1 MTKIW
6 RKILVSC
13 CIAAML
19 VTLQGMYVLADE
31 LQNEDVIISNAE
43 DPAVSPDDSD
53 VLTEDEL
60 SLSEELSADLPED
73 LVGAANQSAM
83 WFMDDLRITQL
94 PGEGTHYGTKNF
106 DVIGVQNNNIKAP
119 FDCSIVD
126 IFTRYIEGNTVVIQS
141 NSPVQYANG
150 RIDYMSMAFAHDD
163 DISDCYVGRVLT
175 QGEVFYQTGTY
186 GQVTGRHSHVT
197 CMVGK
202 YTDNARGFQK
212 SGYTY
217 NGSPTYSF
225 ANAITPTEALF
236 ISPLTNVV
244 NSLGLVFNVINNPVT
259 WASVSTDK
267 NIVQIGENITF
278 NLTSDYGIDYTIGI
292 DDENGNRIDTHNTK
306 MSYYTR
312 SFSSAGKYSCYITAY
327 DGSGLVDSSRI
338 YFTVYDRKPQ
348 RASVCLDH
356 RAYQVGEI
364 ADFIMDSD
372 AATCYTIG
380 IDDGNGN
387 RIDTH
392 DTGYYNNSYSRSF
405 NTPGDYSC
413 YVTAYNNYGYIDSA
427 RIYFTVYDR
436 KPQRASVC
444 LDHRAYQVGEIA
456 DFIMDSDTATCYTI
470 GIDDGNGK
478 RIDTHD
484 TGLKTNI
491 YSRSFNTPG
500 NYSCYV
506 TAYNN
511 YGFIDSARIYFTVYD
526 KKPQRASVSLN
537 RNAYRV
543 GEVVDF
549 VMDSDTATCYTIG
562 IDDGNGKRIDTHD
575 TGLKTN
581 IYSRSFNT
589 PGNYSCY
596 ITAYNNYGLL
606 DSDRVYFQIY
616 IAALNSTNTSVTGIT
631 TRVYNGVAQTQNPT
645 VKVDGK
651 VLTNGTD
658 YTLSYSNNTNVGTAT
673 VKIMGK
679 GNYTGTVSKT
689 FTINAASLAGATVTG
704 IANRIYTGTAQ
715 TQSPTVELGEKT
727 LASGTDYTLSY
738 ANNTNAG
745 SATVTITGKNNY
757 TGTITKTFTIAKAAP
772 SLKFASTSLSKKTG
786 DAAFTNALTK
796 TTDGAVTFKSSNTAV
811 ATVNSASGKVT
822 IKGAGTA
829 TITATAAEGT
839 NYKSGSASY
848 TLTVNASK
856 TDISGCTVTL
866 SATSYTYNGKARKPS
881 VTVTNG
887 SATLVTDTDYTVSYT
902 NNTNTGTA
910 TVTIT
915 GKGNYTGTASKTFT
929 INKAAAKLTFA
940 NTNVSKT
947 TKDAAFTNALTKTTD
962 GTVTFKSSNTGVATI
977 NNTSG
982 LVTIKGAG
990 TATITA
996 TASAGTNYKVGSA
1009 SYTLTVT
1016 APSPAGFSDVQD
1028 PSHPYYKAIYWA
1040 AEAGITKGY
1049 SDGTFGINRAC
1060 TRSEAVM
1067 FLWRL
1072 AGKPAPVDALSSP
1085 FKDVPKS
1092 HAHYKAILWAA
1103 QKGITKGYSDG
1114 TFGINKTCTRG
1125 QIMTFIWRF
1134 KGQPAPKAA
1143 AKSPFSDV
1151 PKNHAYYK
1159 AILWGSQNKITNG
1172 FSDGT
1177 FGINKNCTRGQ
1188 IVTFLYR
1195 AK

>member
-1 MTKIW
+1 
-6 RKILVSC
+6 
-13 CIAAML
+13 
-19 VTLQGMYVLADE
+19 
-31 LQNEDVIISNAE
+31 
-43 DPAVSPDDSD
+43 
-53 VLTEDEL
+53 
-60 SLSEELSADLPED
+60 
-73 LVGAANQSAM
+73 
-83 WFMDDLRITQL
+83 
-94 PGEGTHYGTKNF
+94 
-106 DVIGVQNNNIKAP
+106 
-119 FDCSIVD
+119 
-126 IFTRYIEGNTVVIQS
+126 
-141 NSPVQYANG
+141 
-150 RIDYMSMAFAHDD
+150 
-163 DISDCYVGRVLT
+163 
-175 QGEVFYQTGTY
+175 
-186 GQVTGRHSHVT
+186 
-197 CMVGK
+197 
-202 YTDNARGFQK
+202 
-212 SGYTY
+212 
-217 NGSPTYSF
+217 
-225 ANAITPTEALF
+225 
-236 ISPLTNVV
+236 
-244 NSLGLVFNVINNPVT
+244 
-259 WASVSTDK
+259 
-267 NIVQIGENITF
+267 
-278 NLTSDYGIDYTIGI
+278 
-292 DDENGNRIDTHNTK
+292 
-306 MSYYTR
+306 
-312 SFSSAGKYSCYITAY
+312 
-327 DGSGLVDSSRI
+327 
-338 YFTVYDRKPQ
+338 
-348 RASVCLDH
+348 
-356 RAYQVGEI
+356 
-364 ADFIMDSD
+364 MDSD

-392 DTGYYNNSYSRSF
+392 DAGYYNNSYSRSF

-413 YVTAYNNYGYIDSA
+413 YVTAS
-427 RIYFTVYDR
+427 
-436 KPQRASVC
+436 
-444 LDHRAYQVGEIA
+444 
-456 DFIMDSDTATCYTI
+456 
-470 GIDDGNGK
+470 
-478 RIDTHD
+478 
-484 TGLKTNI
+484 
-491 YSRSFNTPG
+491 
-500 NYSCYV
+500 
-506 TAYNN
+506 NN
-511 YGFIDSARIYFTVYD
+511 YGFIDSERIYFTVYD

-658 YTLSYSNNTNVGTAT
+658 YTLSYSNNTNAGTAT

-715 TQSPTVELGEKT
+715 TQSPTVELGGKT

-839 NYKSGSASY
+839 NYKSGNASY

-866 SATSYTYNGKARKPS
+866 SATSYAYNGKARKPS

-887 SATLVTDTDYTVSYT
+887 SATLVTDTNYTVSYT
-902 NNTNTGTA
+902 NNTNAGTA

-915 GKGNYTGTASKTFT
+915 GKGDYTGTASKTFT

-940 NTNVSKT
+940 NTNVAKT

-996 TASAGTNYKVGSA
+996 TASAGTNYKAGST

-1016 APSPAGFSDVQD
+1016 ALSPAGFSDVQD

-1049 SDGTFGINRAC
+1049 PDGTFGINRAC